1 MGFRDQLRC
10 DGLYK
15 DGFMGILE
23 DRGEKPDLI
32 PVLHIGASDG
42 SILKVQVQDSEI
54 FKDDLTGQL
63 LPPDLVRAARKLELE
78 YFDGKVVWEKRPIAE
93 ARRVTGKP
101 PVTVRWVDVNK
112 GDNMNPNVRSSL
124 VAR

>member
-1 MGFRDQLRC
+1 MYDFKLCKAILVGFRDQLRR

-23 DRGEKPDLI
+23 DRGEKPELI
-32 PVLHIGASDG
+32 PVLHLGTSDG
-42 SILKVQVQDSEI
+42 SILRVQLQDSEI

-63 LPPDLVRAARKLELE
+63 LPPDLVRAARVKELE
-78 YFDGKVVWEKRPIAE
+78 YFDGKTVWEKRPMAE

-101 PVTVRWVDVNK
+101 PITVRL
-112 GDNMNPNVRSSL
+112 SL
-124 VAR
+124 IHI